1 MPGRFMRTVR
11 VAFGGRCLAAKS
23 REPIASSV
31 PADFARRFKRLRSL
45 FASSRRKLYLLA
57 EYFAPSARPL
67 ARRPNES
74 HLIFAIRAKARRPA
88 SLQCIRLVTG
98 AGEAPTIHPRK
109 RCPVLPNPFRLN
121 RVSCLLKN
129 FEPRP
134 V

>member
-1 MPGRFMRTVR
+1 MPSRFMRTVR

-74 HLIFAIRAKARRPA
+74 HLILRSGRRRGGPPVFNASGWLPA
-88 SLQCIRLVTG
+88 PEKLQPSTLESV
-98 AGEAPTIHPRK
+98 
-109 RCPVLPNPFRLN
+109 
-121 RVSCLLKN
+121 
-129 FEPRP
+129 
-134 V
+134 